1 LNDKSA
7 RQQVGSS
14 QEEVRA
20 VTDAAED
27 ESRTVLLE
35 VADDGVATLTL
46 NRPHRHNAWNPVLE
60 RRFYQLLDDAGHDDR
75 VRAVV
80 LTGAG
85 RSFCPGVDS
94 QRLDGLAG
102 SALDLTGRT
111 SPAFTCAFRKPLI
124 AAVNGAC
131 AGLGLVQALMCDVRF
146 AARGAKFATSFSR
159 RGLAG
164 EYGVTWLLPRLIGT
178 ERAMD
183 LLISGRT
190 IDADEA
196 LSFGLVSRVTEPG
209 EVLKAATAYAR
220 DLAANCSPASMALI
234 KHQVLTDL
242 DASYEQA
249 MRGAY
254 RAMAVLAEGP
264 DFREGIDSFIQKRPP
279 RFPPLP
285 AGLNP
290 ADITGTDIPALDI
303 DPVNP

>member
-1 LNDKSA
+1 
-7 RQQVGSS
+7 
-14 QEEVRA
+14 

-27 ESRTVLLE
+27 DSRSVLLD
-35 VADDGVATLTL
+35 VAGDGVATLTL
-46 NRPHRHNAWNPVLE
+46 NRPDRHNAWNPVLE
-60 RRFYQLLDDAGHDDR
+60 RRFYQLLDEAGRDDL

-94 QRLDGLAG
+94 QRLAG
-102 SALDLTGRT
+102 IAGRAMDLTGRT
-111 SPAFTCAFRKPLI
+111 PPTVTYAFRKPLI

-131 AGLGLVQALMCDVRF
+131 AGIGLVQALMCDVRF

-164 EYGVTWLLPRLIGT
+164 EYGITWLLPRLIGT

-190 IDADEA
+190 VDADEA
-196 LSFGLVSRVTEPG
+196 KELGLVSRVTEPA
-209 EVLKAATAYAR
+209 ELLPAATAYAR

-242 DASYEQA
+242 DATYEQA

-254 RAMAVLAEGP
+254 RAMAVFAQGP

-279 RFPPLP
+279 KFPPLP
-285 AGLNP
+285 ADLNP
-290 ADITGTDIPALDI
+290 ADITRATMSGPAV
-303 DPVNP
+303 DPMKP